1 MKRLFLSLLLLVAA
15 GVNSAAAMDCKFLDF
30 CKRLIPGRSV
40 KTVKVDGAKFSLA
53 PQHGVVADVF
63 ADADGHNYLS
73 PRLGGLS
80 FSVGDQ
86 ECAETAKVTRTRK
99 NGFEFKG
106 NLSEDAKLHGR
117 LVLENG
123 RLRGTYTVSCYE
135 KDITEQRCLSIGLN
149 LGNESNICW
158 RGLDGEWRE
167 CTVPPQE
174 RIGVFRIQPL
184 RGVKRSRLIEI
195 ASPKTGRSISLQFP
209 FNIPNLMSI
218 EVYPDTGDVLFNATL
233 VTGMPAP
240 FIESLSVSIKPRE
253 NVEGLP
259 PSKPFVKSGSGEIV
273 PVDEINDK

>member
-1 MKRLFLSLLLLVAA
+1 MKCLFLSLLLLVVA
-15 GVNSAAAMDCKFLDF
+15 GVNSTAAMDCKFLDF
-30 CKRLIPGRSV
+30 CKRLFSGRSE
-40 KTVKVDGAKFSLA
+40 KTVTVDGAKFSIA

-63 ADADGHNYLS
+63 SCADGHNYLS

-80 FSVGDQ
+80 FSVGEQ
-86 ECAETAKVTRTRK
+86 GTASAKVTRKRK

-106 NLSEDAKLHGR
+106 SISNDATLHGR

-135 KDITEQRCLSIGLN
+135 KDVSEQRCLAIGLN
-149 LGNESNICW
+149 LGNESNVCW

-174 RIGVFRIQPL
+174 RSGVFRIQPL

-195 ASPKTGRSISLQFP
+195 ASPKTGRAMSLQFP
-209 FNIPNLMSI
+209 FNIPNVMSI
-218 EVYPDTGDVLFNATL
+218 EVYPETGEVLFNAYL
-233 VTGMPAP
+233 VMEMPAP
-240 FIESLSVSIKPRE
+240 FIESLSVSMKPHE

-259 PSKPFVKSGSGEIV
+259 MSIPFVKSDCAEKA
-273 PVDEINDK
+273 PVNENNDK